1 MVGIVWCVCGA
12 VISLP
17 NRSNLKHRALY
28 LASVMKVGHCSAG
41 NPEVRWLRPFRPHP
55 HHMVDA
61 DGKQHSYSEASEL
74 RQEAGLESK
83 RSFIYDPIEGR
94 SVHVKWAGTMA
105 AREDGRS
112 KNNQNRIRQLAL
124 VMLRVVPAM
133 RHCTSLRSWVA
144 EACESPALAIRNT
157 DSNRAIHSVLQHA
170 PDYITSEY
178 AGPTKRPGTSLGR
191 KTQHEGLHALSYATE
206 SVDLLLSSEVF
217 EHLHSPYAAFSSV
230 YRVLRHG
237 GKHLFT
243 TPFSGLARDTQ
254 FSRRHANGT
263 IVHPP
268 NGATYHGN
276 PNPQAAGGG
285 GSLLYTHFGQ
295 EMVSSL
301 CSMGYD
307 VNMWE
312 VDAPEMGITGDG
324 ALVFEAT
331 KPSDQHRSRRR
342 SSGTG
347 CAGQC

>member
-1 MVGIVWCVCGA
+1 
-12 VISLP
+12 
-17 NRSNLKHRALY
+17 
-28 LASVMKVGHCSAG
+28 
-41 NPEVRWLRPFRPHP
+41 
-55 HHMVDA
+55 MVDA

-157 DSNRAIHSVLQHA
+157 DSNRAIHS
-170 PDYITSEY
+170 
-178 AGPTKRPGTSLGR
+178 
-191 KTQHEGLHALSYATE
+191 TQHEDLHALSYATE

-331 KPSDQHRSRRR
+331 KPRL
-342 SSGTG
+342 
-347 CAGQC
+347 CP